1 MQQHSGWNGV
11 YRSARKTMLSN
22 CGLGASEDNFRRY
35 RRQCSNF
42 GGVTVKRLQ
51 ALKASR
57 IKLVVNIF
65 GEVAAH
71 VRFADSH
78 AWGPLMGYVIEAF
91 GTKSV
96 VAGLL
101 EDRCQIQRRLSLP
114 QCRFANRPESKH
126 KRLAGVANPFFGE
139 IDGQVT
145 RAIHL

>member
-1 MQQHSGWNGV
+1 
-11 YRSARKTMLSN
+11 MLSN
-22 CGLGASEDNFRRY
+22 CGLGGSEDNFRRC
-35 RRQCSNF
+35 RRQRPNF
-42 GGVTVKRLQ
+42 GGVTVKQPQ

-57 IKLVVNIF
+57 IKVVVNIF

-71 VRFADSH
+71 LRFADSQ
-78 AWGPLMGYVIEAF
+78 AWRPHMSYGIETF
-91 GTKSV
+91 GTKSM

-101 EDRCQIQRRLSLP
+101 EDGRQIQRRLSLP